1 MKRIFYICAILC
13 LLASCHESVVSD
25 DPALQLTFSKDTLR
39 FDTVFSQIGSSTLR
53 LMVHNG
59 NRNALSI
66 SKIWMQNGQ
75 YFRANVDGEPTL
87 SNLTNYQLNG
97 GDSLYVFVRVYVD
110 PLNQNSPVLL
120 RDSLCFAVNGK
131 VQHVFL
137 EAYGQDV
144 HIIRT
149 DKRRTEFAHDAIF
162 NADNPYLLYDTVLV
176 GGKLILPAGTRIY
189 FHEGAS
195 LWALGDVDA
204 QGTLE
209 QPILIRGD
217 RCDRLWDSVPYLYA
231 AGQWDGFYLINYADA
246 PAATYHLNYV
256 NILSGNIGLYVQ
268 SERKKDLPLLTM
280 TNCRVHNHTLYGLV
294 LQHINATI
302 ANTEISNCASYCV
315 YLSGGE
321 QQFVHTTIASY
332 FNNGNIYVQNTTRKD
347 QAAVYIDNLNKECQ
361 TTTSFCNS
369 IITGVRRNQLVVATP
384 LSRYYP
390 GTFIGNYLK
399 TDTLSLPNACHN
411 VYWQENDSVQVFRND
426 FYSRNGYRY
435 FDFQLDSLS
444 PALGIAD
451 SITALSYPT
460 DRLGIPRIGIDSL
473 CPDAGCYQH
482 IAQ

>member
-1 MKRIFYICAILC
+1 MVQRI
-13 LLASCHESVVSD
+13 D
-25 DPALQLTFSKDTLR
+25 
-39 FDTVFSQIGSSTLR
+39 
-53 LMVHNG
+53 
-59 NRNALSI
+59 
-66 SKIWMQNGQ
+66 
-75 YFRANVDGEPTL
+75 
-87 SNLTNYQLNG
+87 
-97 GDSLYVFVRVYVD
+97 
-110 PLNQNSPVLL
+110 
-120 RDSLCFAVNGK
+120 
-131 VQHVFL
+131 
-137 EAYGQDV
+137 
-144 HIIRT
+144 
-149 DKRRTEFAHDAIF
+149 
-162 NADNPYLLYDTVLV
+162 
-176 GGKLILPAGTRIY
+176 IY
-189 FHEGAS
+189 
-195 LWALGDVDA
+195 
-204 QGTLE
+204 
-209 QPILIRGD
+209 
-217 RCDRLWDSVPYLYA
+217 WDSVPYLHA

-294 LQHINATI
+294 LQHINATV

-399 TDTLSLPNACHN
+399 TDTLSLPNACRN

>member
-1 MKRIFYICAILC
+1 MKRIFYIFAILC
-13 LLASCHESVVSD
+13 LLVGCRESVVSD
-25 DPALQLTFSKDTLR
+25 DPALRLTFSKDTLQ
-39 FDTVFSQIGSSTLR
+39 FDTIFSTIGSSTLR
-53 LMVHNG
+53 LMVHNN

-66 SKIWMQNGQ
+66 SKIWMQSGH

-87 SNLTNYQLNG
+87 SNITDYQLNG

-149 DKRRTEFAHDAIF
+149 SKRRTEFARDAVF
-162 NADNPYLLYDTVLV
+162 NADKPYLLYDTVLV
-176 GGKLILPAGTRIY
+176 GGKLTLPAGTQIY
-189 FHEGAS
+189 FHNGAS

-209 QPILIRGD
+209 QPVLIRGD
-217 RCDRLWDSVPYLYA
+217 RRDRLWDSVPYIHA

-246 PAATYHLNYV
+246 PAATYRLNYV

-268 SERKKDLPLLTM
+268 SEREKDLPTLTM
-280 TNCRVHNHTLYGLV
+280 TGCRIHNHTLYGIV

-332 FNNGNIYVQNTTRKD
+332 FNNGNINVQNTTRQD
-347 QAAVYIDNLNKECQ
+347 LAAVYINNLNKECP
-361 TTTSFCNS
+361 TTASFLNS

-390 GTFIGNYLK
+390 GTFLGNYLK
-399 TDTLSLPNACHN
+399 TDTLSLPNASRN
-411 VYWQENDSVQVFRND
+411 VYWQEDDSVQVFRND
-426 FYSRNGYRY
+426 FYSRDGYRY
-435 FDFQLDSLS
+435 YDFQLDSLS

-451 SITALSYPT
+451 SLTALSYPT
-460 DRLGIPRIGIDSL
+460 DRLGVPRVSLDSL
-473 CPDAGCYQH
+473 RPDAGCYQH

>member
-1 MKRIFYICAILC
+1 MKRIFYIFAILC
-13 LLASCHESVVSD
+13 LLVGCRESVVSD
-25 DPALQLTFSKDTLR
+25 DPALRLTFSKDTLQ
-39 FDTVFSQIGSSTLR
+39 FDTVFSTIGSSTLR
-53 LMVHNG
+53 LMVHNN

-66 SKIWMQNGQ
+66 SKIWMQSGH

-87 SNLTNYQLNG
+87 SNITDYQLNG

-149 DKRRTEFAHDAIF
+149 SKRRTEFARDTVF
-162 NADNPYLLYDTVLV
+162 NADKPYLLYDTVLV
-176 GGKLILPAGTRIY
+176 GGKLTLPAGTQIY
-189 FHEGAS
+189 FHNGAS

-209 QPILIRGD
+209 QPVLIRGD
-217 RCDRLWDSVPYLYA
+217 RRDHLWDSVPYIHA

-246 PAATYHLNYV
+246 PAVTYRLNYV

-268 SERKKDLPLLTM
+268 SEREKDLPTLTM
-280 TNCRVHNHTLYGLV
+280 TGCRIHNHTLYGIV

-332 FNNGNIYVQNTTRKD
+332 FNNGNVNVQNTTRQD
-347 QAAVYIDNLNKECQ
+347 LAAVYINNLNKECP
-361 TTTSFCNS
+361 TTASFLNS

-390 GTFIGNYLK
+390 GTFLGNYLK
-399 TDTLSLPNACHN
+399 TDTLSLPNASRN
-411 VYWQENDSVQVFRND
+411 VYWQEDDSVQVFRND

-435 FDFQLDSLS
+435 YDFQLDSLS

-451 SITALSYPT
+451 SLTALSYPT
-460 DRLGIPRIGIDSL
+460 DRLGVPRVGLDSL
-473 CPDAGCYQH
+473 RPDAGCYQH
-482 IAQ
+482 ISQ